1 MKEIFQTPIGSVA
14 VQTDGGVVREV
25 NLGARGRPQAVS
37 TPVARDLA
45 RYFSRE
51 SVDFGGYDVD
61 LSGYT
66 EFERGGYAATRR
78 IPPGGGRADGG
89 TAGGRGDAAP
99 RRTPPGE
106 VRTYGDI
113 ARAIGKPG
121 ASRAVGNALGKNPAC
136 IVIPCHRVVASD
148 GLGGFTGGLAW
159 KRRLLHLEGSL

>member
-25 NLGARGRPQAVS
+25 HLGARGRPQAVS

-45 RYFSRE
+45 RYFSGE
-51 SVDFGGYDVD
+51 SVDFGRYDVD

-66 EFERGGYAATRR
+66 EFERRVYAATRR
-78 IPPGGGRADGG
+78 I
-89 TAGGRGDAAP
+89 
-99 RRTPPGE
+99 PPGE

>member
-45 RYFSRE
+45 RYFSGE
-51 SVDFGGYDVD
+51 SVDFGRYDVD

-66 EFERGGYAATRR
+66 EFERRVYAATRR
-78 IPPGGGRADGG
+78 I
-89 TAGGRGDAAP
+89 
-99 RRTPPGE
+99 PPGE

-159 KRRLLHLEGSL
+159 KRRLLHLEGSP

>member
-25 NLGARGRPQAVS
+25 HLGARGRPQAVS

-45 RYFSRE
+45 RYFSGE

-66 EFERGGYAATRR
+66 EFEREVYAATRR
-78 IPPGGGRADGG
+78 I
-89 TAGGRGDAAP
+89 
-99 RRTPPGE
+99 PPGE

-136 IVIPCHRVVASD
+136 IVIPCHRVVASN
-148 GLGGFTGGLAW
+148 GLGGFTGGLEW
-159 KRRLLHLEGSL
+159 KKKLLRLEGSL

>member
-1 MKEIFQTPIGSVA
+1 MPMKEIFQTPIGSVA

-45 RYFSRE
+45 RYFSGE
-51 SVDFGGYDVD
+51 SVDFGRYDVD

-66 EFERGGYAATRR
+66 EFEREVYAATRR
-78 IPPGGGRADGG
+78 I
-89 TAGGRGDAAP
+89 
-99 RRTPPGE
+99 PPGE

-113 ARAIGKPG
+113 ARVIGKPG

-136 IVIPCHRVVASD
+136 IVIPCHRVVASN
-148 GLGGFTGGLAW
+148 GLGGFTGGLEW
-159 KRRLLHLEGSL
+159 KKKLLRLEGSL

>member
-1 MKEIFQTPIGSVA
+1 MPMKEIFQTPIGSVA
-14 VQTDGGVVREV
+14 VQTDGGVVQEV
-25 NLGARGRPQAVS
+25 HLGARGRPQAVS

-45 RYFSRE
+45 RYFSGE
-51 SVDFGGYDVD
+51 SVDFGRYDVD

-66 EFERGGYAATRR
+66 EFERKVYAATRR
-78 IPPGGGRADGG
+78 I
-89 TAGGRGDAAP
+89 
-99 RRTPPGE
+99 PPGE

-159 KRRLLHLEGSL
+159 KRRLLHLEGSP

>member
-1 MKEIFQTPIGSVA
+1 MPMKEIFQTPIGSVA

-25 NLGARGRPQAVS
+25 HLGARGRPQAVS

-45 RYFSRE
+45 RYFSGE
-51 SVDFGGYDVD
+51 SVDFGRYDVD

-66 EFERGGYAATRR
+66 EFERRVYAATRR
-78 IPPGGGRADGG
+78 I
-89 TAGGRGDAAP
+89 
-99 RRTPPGE
+99 PPGE

-159 KRRLLHLEGSL
+159 KRRLLHLEGSP

>member
-1 MKEIFQTPIGSVA
+1 MPMKEVLQTPIGSVA
-14 VQTDGGVVREV
+14 VQTDGSVVREV
-25 NLGARGRPQAVS
+25 HLGTRGRPQAVR

-45 RYFSRE
+45 RYFSGE

-66 EFERGGYAATRR
+66 EFERKVYAATRR
-78 IPPGGGRADGG
+78 IPPG
-89 TAGGRGDAAP
+89 
-99 RRTPPGE
+99 E
-106 VRTYGDI
+106 VRTYGEI

-136 IVIPCHRVVASD
+136 IVIPCHRVVALN

>member
-25 NLGARGRPQAVS
+25 HLGARGRPQAVS

-45 RYFSRE
+45 RYFSGE
-51 SVDFGGYDVD
+51 SVDFGRYDVD

-66 EFERGGYAATRR
+66 EFERKVYAATRR
-78 IPPGGGRADGG
+78 I
-89 TAGGRGDAAP
+89 
-99 RRTPPGE
+99 PPGE

-113 ARAIGKPG
+113 ARVIGKPG

-159 KRRLLHLEGSL
+159 KRRLLHLEGSP

>member
-45 RYFSRE
+45 RYFSGE
-51 SVDFGGYDVD
+51 SVDFGRYDVD

-66 EFERGGYAATRR
+66 EFERKVYAATRR
-78 IPPGGGRADGG
+78 I
-89 TAGGRGDAAP
+89 
-99 RRTPPGE
+99 PPGE

-159 KRRLLHLEGSL
+159 KRRLLHLEGSP

>member
-45 RYFSRE
+45 RYFSGE
-51 SVDFGGYDVD
+51 SVDFGRYDVD

-66 EFERGGYAATRR
+66 EFERKVYAATRR
-78 IPPGGGRADGG
+78 I
-89 TAGGRGDAAP
+89 
-99 RRTPPGE
+99 PPGE

>member
-45 RYFSRE
+45 RYFSGE
-51 SVDFGGYDVD
+51 SVDFGRYDVD

-66 EFERGGYAATRR
+66 EFERRVYAATRR
-78 IPPGGGRADGG
+78 I
-89 TAGGRGDAAP
+89 
-99 RRTPPGE
+99 PPGE

-113 ARAIGKPG
+113 ARVIGKPG

-159 KRRLLHLEGSL
+159 KRRLLHLEGSP

>member
-45 RYFSRE
+45 RYFSGE
-51 SVDFGGYDVD
+51 SVDFGRYDVD

-66 EFERGGYAATRR
+66 EFERRVYAATRR
-78 IPPGGGRADGG
+78 I
-89 TAGGRGDAAP
+89 
-99 RRTPPGE
+99 PPGE

>member
-25 NLGARGRPQAVS
+25 HLGARGRPQAVS

-45 RYFSRE
+45 RYFSGE

-66 EFERGGYAATRR
+66 EFEREVYAATRR
-78 IPPGGGRADGG
+78 I
-89 TAGGRGDAAP
+89 
-99 RRTPPGE
+99 PPGE

-113 ARAIGKPG
+113 ARVIGKPG

-159 KRRLLHLEGSL
+159 KRRLLHLEGSP

>member
-45 RYFSRE
+45 RYFSGE

-66 EFERGGYAATRR
+66 EFEREVYAATRR
-78 IPPGGGRADGG
+78 I
-89 TAGGRGDAAP
+89 
-99 RRTPPGE
+99 PPGE

-159 KRRLLHLEGSL
+159 KRRLLHLEGSP

>member
-45 RYFSRE
+45 RYFSGE
-51 SVDFGGYDVD
+51 SVDFGRYDVD

-66 EFERGGYAATRR
+66 EFEREVYAATRR
-78 IPPGGGRADGG
+78 I
-89 TAGGRGDAAP
+89 
-99 RRTPPGE
+99 PPGE

-159 KRRLLHLEGSL
+159 KRRLLHLEGSP

>member
-45 RYFSRE
+45 RYFSGE

-66 EFERGGYAATRR
+66 EFEREVYAATRR
-78 IPPGGGRADGG
+78 I
-89 TAGGRGDAAP
+89 
-99 RRTPPGE
+99 PPGE

-113 ARAIGKPG
+113 ARVIGKPG

-159 KRRLLHLEGSL
+159 KRRLLHLEGSP

>member
-25 NLGARGRPQAVS
+25 HLGARGRPQAVS

-45 RYFSRE
+45 RYFSGE
-51 SVDFGGYDVD
+51 SVDFGRYDVD

-66 EFERGGYAATRR
+66 EFERKVYAATRR
-78 IPPGGGRADGG
+78 I
-89 TAGGRGDAAP
+89 
-99 RRTPPGE
+99 PPGE

-159 KRRLLHLEGSL
+159 KRRLLHLEGSP